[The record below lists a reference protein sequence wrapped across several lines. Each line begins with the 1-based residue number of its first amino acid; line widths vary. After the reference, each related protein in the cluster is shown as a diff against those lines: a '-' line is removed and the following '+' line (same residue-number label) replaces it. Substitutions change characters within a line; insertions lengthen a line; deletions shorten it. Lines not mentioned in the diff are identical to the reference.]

1 MFHAANSQSKF
12 RANLLANFRS
22 HTRNSA
28 RRTAVSLW
36 VEQFGE
42 ARVFLQKREIF
53 IVARVIAIF
62 RAELDGNFQI
72 LHRRFRFAGK
82 AIESGHGVNDVVRF
96 RSGFARAVQMLAGF
110 IPTAQVHQRNSL
122 RVVLFCGFECRN
134 GRARNALLTDAYV
147 HLGAIA
153 ELLAGAFQDA
163 FEGLLG
169 ALELLLLEV
178 LKGFFVEF
186 QLCLLGGG
194 IRVWRQRNGFSFP
207 AGLYRLLFQ

>member
-28 RRTAVSLW
+28 RRTVSLR
-36 VEQFGE
+36 VEQFSE

-72 LHRRFRFAGK
+72 LHRRFRFAGQ

-96 RSGFARAVQMLAGF
+96 RRGFARAVQMLAGF
-110 IPTAQVHQRNSL
+110 IPAAQVHQRHSL
-122 RVVLFCGFECRN
+122 GVVLFGGLECRN
-134 GRARNALLTDAYV
+134 GRARNALLADAYV

-178 LKGFFVEF
+178 LKGLFVEF

-194 IRVWRQRNGFSFP
+194 VRVWRQHNGFGFP
-207 AGLYRLLFQ
+207 AGLYCLLFQ